1 MKAAIRLLVKR
12 VTGLI
17 VMCAALLVVVLLFE
31 DGGAVEAMRAD
42 APTGVRLP
50 IIMYHAVLKD
60 PQRAGEYIISP
71 AQLEKD
77 LLYLKKQG
85 YTAVLPKELVD
96 YVNGNSELPDKPV
109 MITFD
114 DGYYS
119 SLTYVLPILKRTGMK
134 AVVSV
139 VGTYTQKA
147 SELMDQNPAYAY
159 LAWEDICALAES
171 GRVEIASH
179 TYALH
184 AKKNGREG
192 VRRKSWESKE
202 AHEAVLKED
211 IEAFQSAMEEHCGFP
226 ITTFAYPFG
235 SWDDETE
242 AVLRK
247 AGFTM
252 TLTCRERVNYIE
264 RNPAS
269 LYHLGRFNRPSGI
282 STEEFMKKV
291 LKG

>member
-1 MKAAIRLLVKR
+1 MKAAMRLLLKR
-12 VTGLI
+12 AAGLMA
-17 VMCAALLVVVLLFE
+17 MCIALLLFALLFE

-42 APTGVRLP
+42 ALSGVRLP

-60 PQRAGEYIISP
+60 PQRAGDYIISP

-85 YTAVLPKELVD
+85 YTAVLPRELVD
-96 YVNGNSELPDKPV
+96 YVNGKSELPDKPV

-119 SLTYVLPILKRTGMK
+119 SLTYVLPILKRMDMK

-139 VGTYTQKA
+139 VGNYTQKA

-159 LAWEDICALAES
+159 LTWEDICALANS

-184 AKKNGREG
+184 TKKNGREG
-192 VRRKSWESKE
+192 VKRKTWETKE

-211 IEAFQSAMEEHCGFP
+211 IEVFQNAMEEHCGFP
-226 ITTFAYPFG
+226 ITTFTYPFG

-242 AVLRK
+242 AVLRRT
-247 AGFTM
+247 GFAM
-252 TLTCRERVNYIE
+252 TLTCRERMNYIE

-269 LYHLGRFNRPSGI
+269 LYHLGRYNRPSGI
-282 STEEFMKKV
+282 STEEFMQKV